1 MTYMKHNMFEELQT
15 KKRQLLEFATKAVEF
30 GWIPKTKALAGDR
43 NVISLEEIKDK
54 LENDVLTI
62 GVIGQ
67 MKCGKSTFL
76 NAFVFK
82 DDILPTATT
91 PMTAALSVITYG
103 EKKRIVAE
111 FYTSDEWAEQ
121 SMQAKRDES
130 EATDPLD
137 LSKIKAAKEL
147 VTKSVKLGSSLNS
160 YLGKTKEDSFEQLVE
175 YVGAEGKYIS
185 ITKSVKIYYPHDYL
199 KGVEIVDT
207 PGFNDP
213 IVSREERTKAFLA
226 KADVVVMMLY
236 AGRPFDATDR
246 DIIFK
251 NVRQCGIGKVL
262 VGINKYDIPYCDE
275 TNPEDENQI
284 KEYVTQ
290 EIKKACRACDDN
302 TLVEILK
309 EVEPIP
315 LSAEMALLS
324 ELPMSRIASTE
335 ALNFSWKRHCS
346 NFGISTPTEM
356 YKWSRMDTFVQAV
369 QQIIDNEK
377 GKILF
382 AKPLNAIVAAGEKLK
397 ADNEQEISLLRNQI
411 NLLSVPDSELDER
424 EEDLSRLHRRM
435 SKKLETLGDELD
447 AVINNLKRKGAQELE
462 DIVDA
467 SCKKMQNIV
476 RNEWSRFRS
485 FDSIMPRLD
494 GEMQQ
499 LKNRKLKRA
508 VQALSDSGER
518 KLRGCVEEFF
528 GDAET
533 LMLKYLKDFNSRD
546 FVKGLK
552 NKISGLE
559 LNGNDSSLGDDENN
573 QSSDSGLLDVIC
585 EAIYETLN
593 VYTFGL
599 LNKLGH
605 FISHDEKVREAMDV
619 FNTIS
624 NDFDV
629 APFLERAFG
638 NKDKVLE
645 FIRKSF
651 FDELIE
657 PLQQQLVEI
666 RTKKDDKTKM
676 LSEAQAKV
684 EDLELKKK
692 NISTQVGV
700 ILGLKSSLL

>member
-1 MTYMKHNMFEELQT
+1 MTNMKHNMFEELQT

-43 NVISLEEIKDK
+43 NVISLEEIKNK

-82 DDILPTATT
+82 DDILPAATT

-130 EATDPLD
+130 EATDTLD

-147 VTKSVKLGSSLNS
+147 VAKSVKLGSSLNS
-160 YLGKTKEDSFEQLVE
+160 YLGKTKEDSFEQLIE
-175 YVGAEGKYIS
+175 YVGAEGKYVS

-262 VGINKYDIPYCDE
+262 VGINKYDIPYCDV

-290 EIKKACRACDDN
+290 EIKKACRECDDN

-324 ELPMSRIASTE
+324 ELPMSRIASKE
-335 ALNFSWKRHCS
+335 ALNFSWQRHCS
-346 NFGISTPTEM
+346 NFGISTQTEM
-356 YKWSRMDTFVQAV
+356 YERSRMDTFVQAV

-397 ADNEQEISLLRNQI
+397 ADNEKEISLLRNQI
-411 NLLSVPDSELDER
+411 NLLSVPDFELDER
-424 EEDLSRLHRRM
+424 EESLSKLHRRM
-435 SKKLETLGDELD
+435 SKKLDSLGEELYST
-447 AVINNLKRKGAQELE
+447 IQNLKRKGAQELE
-462 DIVDA
+462 DDVDA
-467 SCKKMQNIV
+467 SCKRMEGIV
-476 RNEWSRFRS
+476 RNEWGIFKG
-485 FDSIMPRLD
+485 FKSIKPKLDAEYQRLY
-494 GEMQQ
+494 
-499 LKNRKLKRA
+499 NRKLKRTA
-508 VQALSDSGER
+508 QSLSDKGER
-518 KLRGCVEEFF
+518 ELGKCVDEFF
-528 GDAET
+528 GEAET
-533 LMLKYLKDFNSRD
+533 LLLRYLKDFNSRD
-546 FVKGLK
+546 FVKGVKAKIKGLESV
-552 NKISGLE
+552 NNSLFSCSSGGDDDTDSILAAFISGLT
-559 LNGNDSSLGDDENN
+559 LSLSNKIFNILSHGDNVND
-573 QSSDSGLLDVIC
+573 LLVNI
-585 EAIYETLN
+585 N
-593 VYTFGL
+593 
-599 LNKLGH
+599 
-605 FISHDEKVREAMDV
+605 S
-619 FNTIS
+619 IS
-624 NDFDV
+624 NDFDPT
-629 APFLERAFG
+629 PFLEHAFG

-657 PLQQQLVEI
+657 PLQQQLVEVK
-666 RTKKDDKTKM
+666 TKKDDKAKM

-684 EDLELKKK
+684 ADLELKKK
-692 NISTQVGV
+692 NISTQVEV

>member
-1 MTYMKHNMFEELQT
+1 MKHNMFEELQT

-82 DDILPTATT
+82 DDILPAATT

-130 EATDPLD
+130 EATDSLD

-147 VTKSVKLGSSLNS
+147 VAKSVKLGSSLNS

-175 YVGAEGKYIS
+175 YVGAEGKYVS

-262 VGINKYDIPYCDE
+262 VGINKYDIPYCDV

-290 EIKKACRACDDN
+290 EIKKACRECDDN

-324 ELPMSRIASTE
+324 ELPMSRIASKE
-335 ALNFSWKRHCS
+335 ALNFSWQRHCS
-346 NFGISTPTEM
+346 NFGISTQTEM
-356 YKWSRMDTFVQAV
+356 YERSRMDTFVQAV

-397 ADNEQEISLLRNQI
+397 ADNEKEISLLRNQI
-411 NLLSVPDSELDER
+411 NLLSVPDFELDER
-424 EEDLSRLHRRM
+424 EESLSKLHRRM
-435 SKKLETLGDELD
+435 SKKLDSLGEELYST
-447 AVINNLKRKGAQELE
+447 IQNLKRKGAQELE
-462 DIVDA
+462 DDVDA
-467 SCKKMQNIV
+467 SCKRMEGIV
-476 RNEWSRFRS
+476 RNEWGIFKG
-485 FDSIMPRLD
+485 FKSIKPKLDAEYQRLY
-494 GEMQQ
+494 
-499 LKNRKLKRA
+499 NRKLKRTA
-508 VQALSDSGER
+508 QSLSDKGER
-518 KLRGCVEEFF
+518 ELGKCVDEFF
-528 GDAET
+528 GEAET
-533 LMLKYLKDFNSRD
+533 LLLRYLKDFNSRD
-546 FVKGLK
+546 FVKGVKAKIKGLESV
-552 NKISGLE
+552 NNSLFSCSSGGDDDTDSILAAFISGLT
-559 LNGNDSSLGDDENN
+559 LSLSNKIFNILSHGDNVND
-573 QSSDSGLLDVIC
+573 LLVNI
-585 EAIYETLN
+585 N
-593 VYTFGL
+593 
-599 LNKLGH
+599 
-605 FISHDEKVREAMDV
+605 S
-619 FNTIS
+619 IS
-624 NDFDV
+624 NDFDPT
-629 APFLERAFG
+629 PFLEHAFG

-657 PLQQQLVEI
+657 PLQQQLVEVK
-666 RTKKDDKTKM
+666 TKKDDKAKM

-684 EDLELKKK
+684 ADLELKKK
-692 NISTQVGV
+692 NISTQVEV

>member
-1 MTYMKHNMFEELQT
+1 MTYMKHNMFEELQA

-82 DDILPTATT
+82 DDILPAATT

-111 FYTSDEWAEQ
+111 FYTPDEWAEQ

-130 EATDPLD
+130 EATDTLD

-147 VTKSVKLGSSLNS
+147 VAKSVKLGSSLNS
-160 YLGKTKEDSFEQLVE
+160 YLGKTKEDSFEQLIE
-175 YVGAEGKYIS
+175 YVGAEGKYVS

-199 KGVEIVDT
+199 KGVEIIDT

-302 TLVEILK
+302 MLVEILK

-324 ELPMSRIASTE
+324 ELPMSSITSTE

-346 NFGISTPTEM
+346 NFGISTQAEM

-467 SCKKMQNIV
+467 SCKRMQNIV

-676 LSEAQAKV
+676 LSEAQVKV
-684 EDLELKKK
+684 ADLELKKK

-700 ILGLKSSLL
+700 IQELKSSLL

>member
-1 MTYMKHNMFEELQT
+1 MKHNMFEELQS

-82 DDILPTATT
+82 DDILPAATT

-130 EATDPLD
+130 EATDTLD

-147 VTKSVKLGSSLNS
+147 VAKSVKLGSSLNS

-175 YVGAEGKYIS
+175 YVGAEGKYVS

-262 VGINKYDIPYCDE
+262 VGINKYDIPYCDA

-290 EIKKACRACDDN
+290 EIKKACRECDDN

-356 YKWSRMDTFVQAV
+356 YKWSRMDTFVEAV

-411 NLLSVPDSELDER
+411 NLLSEPDDELDKR
-424 EEDLSRLHRRM
+424 EESLSKLHRRM
-435 SKKLETLGDELD
+435 SKKLESLGEVLD
-447 AVINNLKRKGAQELE
+447 STIQNLKRKGAQELE
-462 DIVDA
+462 DDVDN
-467 SCKKMQNIV
+467 SCKRMESIV
-476 RNEWSRFRS
+476 RNEWGIFKS
-485 FDSIMPRLD
+485 FKSIKPKLDSEYQRLY
-494 GEMQQ
+494 
-499 LKNRKLKRA
+499 NRKLKRTA
-508 VQALSDSGER
+508 QSLSDKGER
-518 KLRGCVEEFF
+518 ALGKCVDEFF
-528 GDAET
+528 GEAET
-533 LMLKYLKDFNSRD
+533 LLLRFLKDFNSRD
-546 FVKGLK
+546 FVKGIKAKIKGLESVNNSLFSCSSGGDDDTDSILAIFLSRLTFSLS
-552 NKISGLE
+552 NKIFNLLSHSDE
-559 LNGNDSSLGDDENN
+559 VND
-573 QSSDSGLLDVIC
+573 LLI
-585 EAIYETLN
+585 EIN
-593 VYTFGL
+593 
-599 LNKLGH
+599 
-605 FISHDEKVREAMDV
+605 S
-619 FNTIS
+619 IS
-624 NDFDV
+624 NDFDPT
-629 APFLERAFG
+629 PFLEHAFG

-657 PLQQQLVEI
+657 PLQQQLVEVK
-666 RTKKDDKTKM
+666 TKKDDKAKM
-676 LSEAQAKV
+676 LSDTQAKIA
-684 EDLELKKK
+684 DLELKKK
-692 NISTQVGV
+692 NISTQVEV